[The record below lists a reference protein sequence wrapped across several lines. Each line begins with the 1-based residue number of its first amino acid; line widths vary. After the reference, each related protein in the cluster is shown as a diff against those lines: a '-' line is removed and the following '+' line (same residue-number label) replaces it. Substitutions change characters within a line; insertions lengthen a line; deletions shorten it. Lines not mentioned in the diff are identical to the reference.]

1 MADEV
6 NLVFVT
12 PGTDADVH
20 EQWKAQPPA
29 FLEPDGYKLFDESY
43 DTLVFR
49 ANVSTK
55 TMKILTWGWGKTL
68 YTLSFTFRPD
78 REGADPHHRGRPGLR
93 IDPRRRSRSTPPPHQ
108 AP

>member
-6 NLVFVT
+6 NLAFIT
-12 PGTDADVH
+12 PGTDADLLK
-20 EQWKAQPPA
+20 QWRAQPPA
-29 FLEPDGYKLFDESY
+29 FLAPDRYKLFDESY

-55 TMKILTWGWGKTL
+55 TMKIMTWGWGKTL

-78 REGADPHHRGRPGLR
+78 REGTTRVSVLGQASEATRTALMQYA
-93 IDPRRRSRSTPPPHQ
+93 TAHQ
-108 AP
+108 AT

>member
-1 MADEV
+1 MPDEI
-6 NLVFVT
+6 NLPFVT
-12 PGTDADVH
+12 PSTDSDLLK
-20 EQWKAQPPA
+20 QRRAQLSA
-29 FLEPDGYKLFDESY
+29 FLEPDGYAVLDESY

-55 TMKILTWGWGKTL
+55 TMKLLTWGFGKTL

-78 REGADPHHRGRPGLR
+78 REGTTR
-93 IDPRRRSRSTPPPHQ
+93 ISVLGQASEATRAALTQYATTHQ

>member
-6 NLVFVT
+6 NLAFIT
-12 PGTDADVH
+12 PGIDADLH
-20 EQWKAQPPA
+20 KQWKARPPA
-29 FLEPDGYKLFDESY
+29 FLDTEGYTLFDESY

-55 TMKILTWGWGKTL
+55 TMKIMTWGWGKTL

-78 REGADPHHRGRPGLR
+78 REGTTR
-93 IDPRRRSRSTPPPHQ
+93 ISVLGQASEATRAALMQFATAHQ
-108 AP
+108 AT